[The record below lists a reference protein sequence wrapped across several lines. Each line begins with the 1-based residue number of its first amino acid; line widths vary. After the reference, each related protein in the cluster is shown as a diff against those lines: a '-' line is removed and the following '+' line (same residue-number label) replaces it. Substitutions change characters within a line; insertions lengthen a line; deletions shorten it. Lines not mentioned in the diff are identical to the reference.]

1 MDSDTPIVTEPE
13 FLKRITVRTDVFG
26 GKPDLIIPDMRTAV
40 EHVLGMLAAGETEQT
55 ILLLDVC
62 APAP

>member
-26 GKPDLIIPDMRTAV
+26 GKPIIPDMRIAV
-40 EHVLGMLAAGETEQT
+40 EHVLGRLAAGETEQT

>member
-26 GKPDLIIPDMRTAV
+26 GKRLIIPDMRTPWSMS
-40 EHVLGMLAAGETEQT
+40 LG
-55 ILLLDVC
+55 
-62 APAP
+62 